1 MEDQLPELL
10 APVGSREALIASVNA
25 GADAV
30 YLGGKRFGARKYA
43 VNFTDEELGTAIDYA
58 HLRGVKVYVTVNIL
72 VHDRELPEVARYLV
86 FLYRCG
92 ADGVLVQDLGVAAI
106 ALQVVPRLPL
116 HASTQ
121 CTITDAGGV
130 IWAHHF
136 GFSRVVLAR
145 ELGIEEID
153 RIFTIPASNRP
164 GIELFVHGAL
174 CYAYS
179 GRCLLSSVIGRRSGN
194 RGMCAQPCRKPYR
207 LVRGKADKY
216 GRIQNSEVLPL
227 PDSYLLSTRDLCIY
241 PRLSDII
248 WRRPVTAFK
257 IEGRM
262 RSPEYVAI
270 VVSRYRKAIDAL
282 AKGMFSPREEDI
294 EDMAVA
300 FSRGFSSGYLF
311 GDRGPA
317 ILGRRRSDNQGL
329 FIGTVQVC
337 RTGEML
343 VIPAARTIPGPGDGL
358 VAINPLTK
366 EERGFVLQSGAER
379 RGNYLVICHNLYC
392 QSGLEVY
399 LTRSSRLEREA
410 AAIMK
415 ASGPL
420 EKFPLD
426 IDITLLIH
434 PGKSPVLI
442 GSLMISDGRTLVVR
456 HEGAF
461 VPESAKRR
469 STTGEEITHQIRKT
483 GASVFRVREFVL
495 DYPGGLFLPVGQLN
509 SFRREFLS
517 IAECAILAA
526 LRPSQDELHDA
537 EERLAEFDGAF
548 NNCLTC
554 LELTI
559 PILAV
564 LCDEPLSAGIS
575 LAAGCD
581 RVYLEPDGDPI
592 TTQNAIRSVLDT
604 GQGYR
609 GRTFWKWPS
618 IPSPGFIESALPL
631 LHDFFKAG
639 LAGVMAE
646 TPSVAAAI
654 KKELPDIEIT
664 GGSGLNIFNYLAVQA
679 YSPLFSGFT
688 LSPELSGKEI
698 TELVNRAANVCP
710 GSRIAVL
717 VEGNLE
723 AMVTADSL
731 LDMIPAELRED
742 QQRFGLLDGTDR
754 TFPIHIDSAGRSHI
768 FNAAELCLLD
778 HLPELAAS
786 GVNMILIDA
795 RYRGPEYA
803 RDMVALYRE
812 ALGADDWISGR
823 SRAEDVPGQLKP
835 RIKEMARGGITT
847 GHYSMGCVDK

>member
-1 MEDQLPELL
+1 MEYRLPELL

-43 VNFTDEELGTAIDYA
+43 VNFTDEELSAAIDYA
-58 HLRGVKVYVTVNIL
+58 HLRGVKVYVTVNTL
-72 VHDRELPEVARYLV
+72 VHDRELLEVARYLI

-92 ADGVLVQDLGVAAI
+92 ADGVLVQDLGAAAI
-106 ALQVVPRLPL
+106 ARQLVPGLPL

-121 CTITDAGGV
+121 CTIADAGGV
-130 IWAHHF
+130 TWAHRF

-153 RIFTIPASNRP
+153 RIFSIPVSDRP

-207 LVRGKADKY
+207 LVRGMADKY
-216 GRIQNSEVLPL
+216 RRMKNSDVLPL

-241 PRLSDII
+241 PHLPELV
-248 WRRPVTAFK
+248 RRPVTAFK

-282 AKGMFSPREEDI
+282 AKGTFSLREEDI

-311 GDRGPA
+311 GDRGQA
-317 ILGRRRSDNQGL
+317 IMGRCRPDNQGL

-337 RTGEML
+337 RPGKIL

-366 EERGFVLQSGAER
+366 EEHGFVLQSGAER
-379 RGNYLVICHNLYC
+379 RGNYLVIDHNLSC
-392 QSGLEVY
+392 QPGLEVY

-410 AAIMK
+410 AAIIK
-415 ASGPL
+415 APGPS
-420 EKFPLD
+420 EKFTID

-434 PGKSPVLI
+434 PGKRPVLT

-461 VPESAKRR
+461 VPESAKMR
-469 STTGEEITHQIRKT
+469 STTGEEIARQIRKT
-483 GASVFRVREFVL
+483 GAGVFKVREFVL

-509 SFRREFLS
+509 SFRREFLAV
-517 IAECAILAA
+517 AEYAILAA
-526 LRPSQDELHDA
+526 LRPDQDHLHYA

-548 NNCLTC
+548 NSCPAC

-559 PILAV
+559 PVLAV
-564 LCDEPLSAGIS
+564 LCDDPLSAEIS
-575 LAAGCD
+575 LVAGCD

-592 TTQNAIRSVLDT
+592 SIQNTIRSVLET

-609 GRTFWKWPS
+609 SKIFWKWPS
-618 IPSPGFIESALPL
+618 LPSPGFIETALPL
-631 LHDFFKAG
+631 LYDLCKAG
-639 LAGVMAE
+639 LAGVMTE
-646 TPSVAAAI
+646 TPSVAAAV
-654 KKELPDIEIT
+654 KKELPNIEIT
-664 GGSGLNIFNYLAVQA
+664 GGSGLNIFNYLSVQA

-688 LSPELSGKEI
+688 LSPELSGEEI
-698 TELVNRAANVCP
+698 TELVNRAANMCP

-731 LDMIPAELRED
+731 LDMIPEELRED
-742 QQRFGLLDGTDR
+742 QQRFGLLDATGR
-754 TFPIHIDSAGRSHI
+754 TFPIHMDNAGRSHI

-778 HLPELAAS
+778 HLPKLAAA

-803 RDMVALYRE
+803 RDMVALYRK
-812 ALGADDWISGR
+812 ALGAADWIRGR

-847 GHYSMGCVDK
+847 GHYSMGCIDE